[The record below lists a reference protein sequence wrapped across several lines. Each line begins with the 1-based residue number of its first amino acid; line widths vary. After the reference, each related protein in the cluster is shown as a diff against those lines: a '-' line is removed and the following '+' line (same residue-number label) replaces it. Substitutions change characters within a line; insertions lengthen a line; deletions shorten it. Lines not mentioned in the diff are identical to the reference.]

1 MFSSMRL
8 SLNVDRA
15 DFAAM
20 KNLWSDGDALA
31 FGTDALGQRVY
42 SSRLLGRDSSLVLH
56 GGGNT
61 SVKASATDPLGRT
74 HDVLYVKGSG
84 WDLATIERAGFAPV
98 RLSVLREIAELPS
111 ISDPDLVRAQRL
123 ALTDPGAPDPS
134 VEAVLH
140 AIIPAPFVDHTHADA
155 LVAMTNTPR
164 GAEDVRAVFGDRV
177 IVVPYVMPGFAL
189 ARAVYELARN
199 LDWSEYDGMILLHH
213 GVFTWGDTARASYDA
228 MIDLVAKAESFLQS
242 KGATTQTKIPV
253 PEDLRTL
260 SRIRRAVSRAA
271 GRAMIAVVD
280 RTNEANGFASMSDV
294 ASIATR
300 GPLTPDHVIRTKPI
314 PVVFGKDPVADVG
327 RFGAEYCA
335 YFKRRDA
342 KTKQML
348 DVAPRWAVWPGHGT
362 IAFGATLSAAA
373 IVRDINQHT
382 IAAIQ
387 WAEALGG
394 WRALPE
400 SDLFDVEYWD
410 LEQAKLAKGGAG
422 KTFDGRVAIVT
433 GAAGGIGRAIAREL
447 SAQGAAVVTV
457 DIAPSDHAFHVVA
470 DVTAA
475 GIAAN
480 VVDEAVRRFGGLD
493 ILVSS
498 VGVFPPSQAIE
509 SLDDDAWD
517 RAIDVNL
524 TSHERMLKAAVPY
537 LKEGID
543 AAVVFVGS
551 KNVPAPGP
559 GQAAYSVSKA
569 GLTQLARVAAL
580 ELGRDGIRVNV
591 VHPNAVFDTGFW
603 TEEVLQARAAAYG
616 KSVEEYKRSN
626 VLGVEVTS
634 KHVAAVVTALAGPAF
649 ACTTGAQIPI
659 DGGNE
664 RVI

>member
-1 MFSSMRL
+1 L
-8 SLNVDRA
+8 IVDRS

-20 KNLWSDGDALA
+20 KNLWSDADALA

-42 SSRLLGRDSSLVLH
+42 SSRLLGRDPSLVLH

-61 SVKASATDPLGRT
+61 SVKASATDPLGRA
-74 HDVLYVKGSG
+74 HEVLYVKGSG

-98 RLSVLREIAELPS
+98 RLNVLREIAELPS

-140 AIIPAPFVDHTHADA
+140 AIIPATFVDHTHADVV
-155 LVAMTNTPR
+155 VAMTNTPR
-164 GAEDVRAVFGDRV
+164 GAKNVRAVFGERV

-199 LDWSEYDGMILLHH
+199 LDWSQYDGMILLHH
-213 GVFTWGDTARASYDA
+213 GVFTWGETARASYDA
-228 MIDLVAKAESFLQS
+228 MIDLVAKAESFVQS
-242 KGATTQTKIPV
+242 SGATTQTKNPAF
-253 PEDLRTL
+253 EDLRTL
-260 SRIRRAVSRAA
+260 SAIRREVSRAA
-271 GRAMIAVVD
+271 GRAMIAIVD
-280 RTNEANGFASMSDV
+280 QTNAANGFASMTDV

-300 GPLTPDHVIRTKPI
+300 GPLTPDHVIRTKPT
-314 PVVFGKDPVADVG
+314 PVVFGDDPVADVR
-327 RFGAEYCA
+327 RFGMEYRA
-335 YFKRRDA
+335 YFERCGA
-342 KTKQML
+342 TTKQML

-362 IAFGATLSAAA
+362 IAFGATLSAAK
-373 IVRDINQHT
+373 IVHDINQHT

-410 LEQAKLAKGGAG
+410 LEQAKLAKSGAG

-447 SAQGAAVVTV
+447 SAQGAAVVTADV
-457 DIAPSDHAFHVVA
+457 AVSDHPFHVIG
-470 DVTAA
+470 DVTDA
-475 GIAAN
+475 GFATT
-480 VVDEAVRRFGGLD
+480 VVAEAVRRFGGLD
-493 ILVSS
+493 ILIGS

-537 LKEGID
+537 LKQGID
-543 AAVVFVGS
+543 PSVVFVGS

-559 GQAAYSVSKA
+559 AQAAYSVSKA

-616 KSVEEYKRSN
+616 KSVDEYKRGN